1 MILARQTSSHRQD
14 VVRINLEELVKELRS
29 LKHCVSRLLVDPRGS
44 ERLSA
49 SSPTRRSLL
58 TYLVLRRL
66 SSQGQKTGL
75 TSFTSSLAHLNCN
88 SGIDQPP
95 LGAVLYPS
103 SVTDNNHVTVPL
115 PVPRHDG
122 PSLASAGPPLPAIIG
137 DGLLP
142 SNKRD
147 SLVRIFDFPTSSG
160 FFSLSSSILST
171 HAVRSTYFRRRR
183 TRTGAFIDAMALQ
196 WPRGGSM
203 PTSSLPSHGRNG
215 LVLSQRERIRHN
227 DDRCGSMQPW
237 SHGSMK
243 LRSH

>member
-1 MILARQTSSHRQD
+1 M
-14 VVRINLEELVKELRS
+14 
-29 LKHCVSRLLVDPRGS
+29 
-44 ERLSA
+44 
-49 SSPTRRSLL
+49 
-58 TYLVLRRL
+58 

-95 LGAVLYPS
+95 LGEVRALLL

-183 TRTGAFIDAMALQ
+183 TRTGALIDAMALQ
-196 WPRGGSM
+196 WPRGGACQLPPCLLTAGTASF
-203 PTSSLPSHGRNG
+203 SLGESEFATTTTDAAPCSHGA
-215 LVLSQRERIRHN
+215 
-227 DDRCGSMQPW
+227 MAP
-237 SHGSMK
+237 
-243 LRSH
+243 